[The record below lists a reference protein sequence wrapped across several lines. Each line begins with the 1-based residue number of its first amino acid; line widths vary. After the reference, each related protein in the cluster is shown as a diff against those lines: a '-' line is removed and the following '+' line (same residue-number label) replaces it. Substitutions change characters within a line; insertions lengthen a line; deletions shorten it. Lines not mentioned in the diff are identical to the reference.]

1 MNGRTDDERT
11 ERGGW
16 MKELLRKREL
26 VEAIGVPKSTV
37 ADWIIEFHMFI
48 PTTKVRSV
56 TYYRPEA
63 IPVLQEIRRLR
74 DERYSKP
81 EIMQELAKRF
91 PMTVEGETAK
101 ELTQRIFDPEV
112 YENMIKGMGR
122 TVKRLE
128 QHAQLLQQ
136 HHVKLK
142 DQYEQIQVHER
153 KIQEIEA
160 KMSEVVQELAA
171 AKAQLQKKKSWWR
184 RLFDQ

>member
-1 MNGRTDDERT
+1 
-11 ERGGW
+11 

-26 VEAIGVPKSTV
+26 VEMIGVPKSTI

-48 PTTKVRSV
+48 PTTKIRSI

-63 IPVLQEIRRLR
+63 IQVLQEIRRLR
-74 DERYSKP
+74 DQRYSKP

-91 PMTVEGETAK
+91 PMTVEEDAAK
-101 ELTQRIFDPEV
+101 ELKQKIFEPEAYQAV
-112 YENMIKGMGR
+112 MQGIGR

-136 HHVKLK
+136 HHVRLK
-142 DQYEQIQVHER
+142 SQHEQIQIHER
-153 KIQEIEA
+153 KIQEIES
-160 KMSEVVQELAA
+160 KMQEVVQELAA

-184 RLFDQ
+184 RLF

>member
-1 MNGRTDDERT
+1 
-11 ERGGW
+11 

-48 PTTKVRSV
+48 PTTKIRSI

-63 IPVLQEIRRLR
+63 IQVLQEIRRLR

-81 EIMQELAKRF
+81 EIMKELAKRF
-91 PMTVEGETAK
+91 PMTVEEEAAK
-101 ELTQRIFDPEV
+101 ELKQKIFEPEAYQAV
-112 YENMIKGMGR
+112 MHGIGR

-136 HHVKLK
+136 HHEKLK
-142 DQYEQIQVHER
+142 KQQEQIQIHER
-153 KIQEIEA
+153 KIQDIE
-160 KMSEVVQELAA
+160 KQIQEVIQELAA
-171 AKAQLQKKKSWWR
+171 AKQKKTKKWWR
-184 RLFDQ
+184 RLF